1 MNWLIRT
8 FSTSVGKKQLMA
20 VTGLLFLL
28 FLTTHLL
35 GNLSIYGGPAAF
47 VDYATHLHALG
58 KLLVAAEVGM
68 AVALLVHVTTAV
80 LLFFENRRARPV
92 RYAVDKSGGGRTFS
106 SQTMPYTG
114 LLILG
119 FIGVHLATFSHHI
132 VDQTTRN
139 IFQIAVDGLLP
150 EDLPGHLCARRGR
163 GRLSCPAWSVERL
176 PDGGSQPSQV
186 HALYPKAEHC
196 LRRDRRHRLWLA
208 AVRHPGHE
216 IGRSFHAT

>member
-1 MNWLIRT
+1 MNWVTRT

-20 VTGLLFLL
+20 VTGFLFLL

-35 GNLSIYGGPAAF
+35 GNLSVYGGPASF
-47 VDYATHLHALG
+47 VSYAEHLHALG
-58 KLLVAAEVGM
+58 KLLLAAEIGM

-80 LLFFENRRARPV
+80 FLFFENRRARPV
-92 RYAVDKSGGGRTFS
+92 RYAVDKGGGGRTLS

-139 IFQIAVDGLLP
+139 IFQIA
-150 EDLPGHLCARRGR
+150 
-163 GRLSCPAWSVERL
+163 
-176 PDGGSQPSQV
+176 
-186 HALYPKAEHC
+186 
-196 LRRDRRHRLWLA
+196 A
-208 AVRHPGHE
+208 AVFSNPIYLAIYVIGVLLVTFHVRHGLWSAFQTVGANHPKYMPFIQKLSIVFAVIVA
-216 IGRSFHAT
+216 IGFGSLPFVILAMA

>member
-8 FSTSVGKKQLMA
+8 VSTSVGQKQLMA
-20 VTGLLFLL
+20 VTGLMFLL

-35 GNLSIYGGPAAF
+35 GNLSIYAGPEAF

-139 IFQIAVDGLLP
+139 IFEIAVAVFSQKIYLGIYVLGVAVAALHVRHGLWSAFQTVGANHPKYMPFIQKLSIAFAVIVGIGFGLLP
-150 EDLPGHLCARRGR
+150 FA
-163 GRLSCPAWSVERL
+163 V
-176 PDGGSQPSQV
+176 
-186 HALYPKAEHC
+186 
-196 LRRDRRHRLWLA
+196 LA
-208 AVRHPGHE
+208 MR
-216 IGRSFHAT
+216 